1 MVSFLLL
8 RRTRFAGA
16 DQIISGKLQL
26 ALHSNLQAL
35 LSLSLSDSGIL
46 IYSECYTFQKST

>member
-16 DQIISGKLQL
+16 DQVISGKLQL

-46 IYSECYTFQKST
+46 IYSECYIFQKST